1 MCEGGGSV
9 TGVGG
14 LGVEE
19 GGEGYGVGVGVGV
32 GGGGGVLRR
41 NRGTCLPSSSR
52 QQSGVQ

>member
-32 GGGGGVLRR
+32 GGGGVVASKPRYLFAFE
-41 NRGTCLPSSSR
+41 
-52 QQSGVQ
+52 